1 MKIKLNNTA
10 GLRNFSFRLFLFLAI
25 SASISTF
32 GQSKSNLEI
41 FFAQIDSV
49 GMQVQ
54 QNIQDKDLTI
64 KLNFLSSPEYSVLEN
79 RLTSF
84 LVKNNF
90 KISGEESSQLSI
102 NFTIAEA
109 VVKYNDSFRD
119 GLFGDILVERE
130 INLNGNFLI
139 PYKSFSKDFAF
150 SYTDTIKYDQLNEI
164 ENRAYPFTQNNHP
177 SEPFFSSLIEPVIAI
192 GAAATAV
199 ILFFTIRSK

>member
-1 MKIKLNNTA
+1 MKTKLNNTA
-10 GLRNFSFRLFLFLAI
+10 GLRNFSFRLFLFLTISGFI
-25 SASISTF
+25 SAF

-49 GMQVQ
+49 GMQVR
-54 QNIQDKDLTI
+54 QNIQDEDLPL
-64 KLNFLSSPEYSVLEN
+64 KLNFLSSPEYSILEN

-84 LVKNNF
+84 FVKNNF
-90 KISGEESSQLSI
+90 KISREESSQLSI
-102 NFTIAEA
+102 NFTITEA

-139 PYKSFSKDFAF
+139 PDKNYSKDFSY

>member
-1 MKIKLNNTA
+1 MKTKLNNTA
-10 GLRNFSFRLFLFLAI
+10 GLRNFSFRLFLFLTISGFI
-25 SASISTF
+25 SAF

-49 GMQVQ
+49 GMQVR
-54 QNIQDKDLTI
+54 QNVQDKNLPL
-64 KLNFLSSPEYSVLEN
+64 KLNFLSSPEYSILEN

-84 LVKNNF
+84 FVKNNF
-90 KISGEESSQLSI
+90 KISREESSQLLI
-102 NFTIAEA
+102 NFTITEA
-109 VVKYNDSFRD
+109 IVKYNDSFRD

-139 PYKSFSKDFAF
+139 PDKNYSKDFSY

>member
-1 MKIKLNNTA
+1 MKTKLNNTA
-10 GLRNFSFRLFLFLAI
+10 GLRNFSFRLFLFLTITGFI
-25 SASISTF
+25 SAF

-49 GMQVQ
+49 GMQVR
-54 QNIQDKDLTI
+54 QNIQDEDLPL
-64 KLNFLSSPEYSVLEN
+64 KLNFLSSPEYSILEN

-84 LVKNNF
+84 FVKNNF
-90 KISGEESSQLSI
+90 KISREESSKLSI
-102 NFTIAEA
+102 NFTITEA

-139 PYKSFSKDFAF
+139 PDKNYSKDFSY

>member
-1 MKIKLNNTA
+1 MKTKLNNTA
-10 GLRNFSFRLFLFLAI
+10 GLRNFSFRLFLFLTI
-25 SASISTF
+25 SGFISTF

-49 GMQVQ
+49 GMQVR
-54 QNIQDKDLTI
+54 QNIQDEDLPLKI
-64 KLNFLSSPEYSVLEN
+64 NFLSSPEYSILEN

-84 LVKNNF
+84 FVKNNF
-90 KISGEESSQLSI
+90 KISREESSQLSI
-102 NFTIAEA
+102 NFTITEA

>member
-1 MKIKLNNTA
+1 MKTKLNNTA
-10 GLRNFSFRLFLFLAI
+10 GLRNFSLRLFLFLTISGFI
-25 SASISTF
+25 SAF

-49 GMQVQ
+49 GMQVR
-54 QNIQDKDLTI
+54 QNIQDEDLPL
-64 KLNFLSSPEYSVLEN
+64 KLNFLSSPEYSILEN

-84 LVKNNF
+84 FVKNNF
-90 KISGEESSQLSI
+90 KISREESSQLSI
-102 NFTIAEA
+102 NFTITEA

-139 PYKSFSKDFAF
+139 PDKNYSKDFSY

>member
-1 MKIKLNNTA
+1 MKTKLNNTA
-10 GLRNFSFRLFLFLAI
+10 GLRNFSFRLFLFLTISGLI
-25 SASISTF
+25 SAV

-49 GMQVQ
+49 GMQVR
-54 QNIQDKDLTI
+54 QNIQDEDLPL
-64 KLNFLSSPEYSVLEN
+64 KLNFLSSPEYSILEN

-84 LVKNNF
+84 FVKNNF
-90 KISGEESSQLSI
+90 KISREESSHLSI
-102 NFTIAEA
+102 NFTITEA
-109 VVKYNDSFRD
+109 DVKYNESFRD

-130 INLNGNFLI
+130 IKLNGNFLI
-139 PYKSFSKDFAF
+139 LDKNYSKDFSY